1 MKPINKVFSVFI
13 LFALLTMSV
22 TSSALAFDGRS
33 GENVVIEA
41 DEVIEDDVYVGA
53 TTFTLDGTIKGDLI
67 VSGESIVINGKV
79 EGDVF
84 AMGQSIVI
92 NGTVTD
98 DVRIAGA
105 GLQLGENASI
115 GGDVLGASASMEAKK
130 GSVVEGD
137 FLYGGA
143 QALLSGDVTGNAM
156 FGAGALELRGTIGGD
171 VTAEVGSAEDA
182 GAPPSS
188 YMWQTGISVPSVAP
202 GFTIDEKAKIGGNL
216 VYTQTKDIKIPA
228 DAVSG
233 KVTRK
238 EPVADVSAQYTP
250 PTTAEKAATWSLDLL
265 RSIVTLILFGLLLAW
280 LAPQFTKSV
289 MEKVSSNPAGSL
301 GWGVVSYAAFFFT
314 LLVIFTAMIVGGVVF
329 GVLTLGGVSGTIV
342 WLGILSI
349 FALIIGFV
357 LVTAFFTKIIVAWL
371 GGKWIMGRINPALA
385 EHKVWPL
392 LVGVVIVALAVAL
405 PFVGWIF
412 GLVVMFLG
420 LGALWLWGR
429 DLWQARK
436 SAIV

>member
-1 MKPINKVFSVFI
+1 MKPINKVLSVLI
-13 LFALLTMSV
+13 LLALLTMSI
-22 TSSALAFDGRS
+22 TSSAMAFDGRG

-41 DEVIEDDVYVGA
+41 DEVIEDDLYVGA
-53 TTFTLDGTIKGDLI
+53 TNFTLEGTVKGDLF
-67 VSGESIVINGKV
+67 VSGETIVINGTV
-79 EGDVF
+79 EGDLF
-84 AMGQSIVI
+84 AAGQSVVI

-105 GLQLGENASI
+105 GLQLGEKASI
-115 GGDVLGASASMEAKK
+115 GGDLLGGSASMEAKK

-137 FLYGGA
+137 LLYGGA
-143 QALLSGDVTGNAM
+143 QALLAGDVTGDAM

-188 YMWQTGISVPSVAP
+188 YMWQTGIAVPSVAP
-202 GFTIDEKAKIGGNL
+202 GFTIGEDATIGGNL
-216 VYTQTKDIKIPA
+216 TYTQTKDIEIPS

-238 EPVADVSAQYTP
+238 EPVADVNVQYTP
-250 PTTAEKAATWSLDLL
+250 PTAAEKAATWSFDLL
-265 RSIVTLILFGLLLAW
+265 RNIVTLVLFGLLLAW
-280 LAPQFTKSV
+280 IAPKFMQSV
-289 MEKVSSNPAGSL
+289 MDKLQTTPAASL
-301 GWGVVSYAAFFFT
+301 GWGIVSYAAFFFA
-314 LLVIFTAMIVGGVVF
+314 LLVIITAMVIGGVVF

-349 FALIIGFV
+349 FALIVGFV
-357 LVTAFFTKIIVAWL
+357 LVTSFLTKIVVAWL
-371 GGKWIMGRINPALA
+371 SGKWIIGRFNPTLA

-392 LVGVVIVALAVAL
+392 VLGVIIVALVVAI

-436 SAIV
+436 TV

>member
-1 MKPINKVFSVFI
+1 MKPLNKIFAVLSLLA
-13 LFALLTMSV
+13 LFTMTI
-22 TSSALAFDGRS
+22 TSSALAFDGRG
-33 GENVVIEA
+33 GETIMIGA
-41 DEVIEDDVYVGA
+41 DEVVEDDVYVGA
-53 TTFTLDGTIKGDLI
+53 TNFTLEGTVKGDLF
-67 VSGESIVINGKV
+67 VSGETIVINGTV
-79 EGDVF
+79 EGDLF

-130 GSVVEGD
+130 GSSVGGD

-143 QALLSGDVTGNAM
+143 QALLSGDVVGDAM
-156 FGAGALELRGTIGGD
+156 FGAGALELRGAIGGD

-182 GAPPSS
+182 GTPPSS

-202 GFTIDEKAKIGGNL
+202 GFTIDENATIGGNL
-216 VYTQTKDIKIPA
+216 MYTQSKDIKIPA

-238 EPVADVSAQYTP
+238 EPVANTNVQYTP
-250 PTTAEKAATWSLDLL
+250 PTAAEKVATWSFDLL
-265 RSIVTLILFGLLLAW
+265 RSIVTLVLFGLLLGW
-280 LAPQFTKSV
+280 LAPKFTKSV
-289 MEKVSSNPAGSL
+289 MDKMQATPAASL

-314 LLVIFTAMIVGGVVF
+314 LLVIFTAMIVGGVAF
-329 GVLTLGGVSGTIV
+329 GVLTLGGISGTIV

-349 FALIIGFV
+349 FGLIVGFV
-357 LVTAFFTKIIVAWL
+357 LVTAFFTKIVVAWI

-392 LVGVVIVALAVAL
+392 LVGVAIVALAVAL
-405 PFVGWIF
+405 PFIGWIF
-412 GLVVMFLG
+412 GMLVMFLG

-436 SAIV
+436 IAA

>member
-1 MKPINKVFSVFI
+1 MKPINKVLSVFI
-13 LFALLTMSV
+13 LLALLTMSI
-22 TSSALAFDGRS
+22 TSSAMAFDGRS

-41 DEVIEDDVYVGA
+41 DEVIKDDLYVGA
-53 TTFTLDGTIKGDLI
+53 TNFTLEGTVKGDLF
-67 VSGESIVINGKV
+67 VSGETIVINGTV
-79 EGDVF
+79 EGDLF
-84 AMGQSIVI
+84 AAGQSVVI

-105 GLQLGENASI
+105 GLQLGEKAVI
-115 GGDVLGASASMEAKK
+115 GGDLLGGSASMEAKK

-143 QALLSGDVTGNAM
+143 QALLAGDVTGDAM
-156 FGAGALELRGTIGGD
+156 FGAGALELRGAIGGD

-202 GFTIDEKAKIGGNL
+202 GFTIDEKATIGGNL
-216 VYTQTKDIKIPA
+216 TYTQTKDIEIPS

-238 EPVADVSAQYTP
+238 EPVADVNVQYTP
-250 PTTAEKAATWSLDLL
+250 PTAAEKAASWSFDLL
-265 RSIVTLILFGLLLAW
+265 RSIVTLVLFGLLLAW
-280 LAPQFTKSV
+280 LAPKFMQSV
-289 MEKVSSNPAGSL
+289 MDKIQTTPAASL

-314 LLVIFTAMIVGGVVF
+314 LLVIFTAMIVGGVAF
-329 GVLTLGGVSGTIV
+329 GVLTLGGISGTIV

-349 FALIIGFV
+349 FALIVGFV
-357 LVTAFFTKIIVAWL
+357 LVTAFFTKIVVAWL

-405 PFVGWIF
+405 PFIGWIF
-412 GLVVMFLG
+412 GLLVMFLG

-436 SAIV
+436 LAA

>member
-1 MKPINKVFSVFI
+1 MKPINKVLSVFI
-13 LFALLTMSV
+13 LLALLTMSI
-22 TSSALAFDGRS
+22 TSSAMAFDGRS

-41 DEVIEDDVYVGA
+41 DEVIKDDLYVGA
-53 TTFTLDGTIKGDLI
+53 TNFTLEGTVKGDLF
-67 VSGESIVINGKV
+67 VSGETIVINGTV
-79 EGDVF
+79 EGDLF
-84 AMGQSIVI
+84 AAGQSVVI

-105 GLQLGENASI
+105 GLQLGEKASI
-115 GGDVLGASASMEAKK
+115 GGDLLGGAASMEAKK

-143 QALLSGDVTGNAM
+143 QALLAGDVTGDAM
-156 FGAGALELRGTIGGD
+156 FGAGALELRGAIGGD

-202 GFTIDEKAKIGGNL
+202 GFTIDEKATIGGDL
-216 VYTQTKDIKIPA
+216 VYTQSKDIEIPS

-238 EPVADVSAQYTP
+238 EPVADVNVQYTP
-250 PTTAEKAATWSLDLL
+250 PTAAEKAASWSFDLL
-265 RSIVTLILFGLLLAW
+265 RSIVTLVLFGLLLAW
-280 LAPQFTKSV
+280 LAPKFMQSV
-289 MEKVSSNPAGSL
+289 MDKIQTTPAASL

-314 LLVIFTAMIVGGVVF
+314 LLVIFTAMIVGGVAF
-329 GVLTLGGVSGTIV
+329 GVLTLGGISGTIV

-349 FALIIGFV
+349 FALIVGFV
-357 LVTAFFTKIIVAWL
+357 LVTAFFTKIVVAWL

-405 PFVGWIF
+405 PFIGWIF
-412 GLVVMFLG
+412 GLLVMFLG

-436 SAIV
+436 LAA

>member
-1 MKPINKVFSVFI
+1 MKPINKVLSVFI
-13 LFALLTMSV
+13 LLALLTMSI
-22 TSSALAFDGRS
+22 TSSAMAFDGRS

-41 DEVIEDDVYVGA
+41 DEVIKDDLYVGA
-53 TTFTLDGTIKGDLI
+53 TNFTLEGTVKGDLF
-67 VSGESIVINGKV
+67 VSGETIVINGTV
-79 EGDVF
+79 EGDLF
-84 AMGQSIVI
+84 AAGQSVVI

-105 GLQLGENASI
+105 GLQLGEKAVI
-115 GGDVLGASASMEAKK
+115 GGDLLGGSASMEAKK

-143 QALLSGDVTGNAM
+143 QALLAGDVTGDAM
-156 FGAGALELRGTIGGD
+156 FGAGALELRGAIGGD

-202 GFTIDEKAKIGGNL
+202 GFTIDEMATIGGNL
-216 VYTQTKDIKIPA
+216 TYTQTKDIEIPS

-238 EPVADVSAQYTP
+238 EPVADVNVQYTP
-250 PTTAEKAATWSLDLL
+250 PTAAEKAASWSFDLL
-265 RSIVTLILFGLLLAW
+265 RSIVTLVLFGLLLAW
-280 LAPQFTKSV
+280 LAPKFMQSV
-289 MEKVSSNPAGSL
+289 MDKIQTTPAASL

-314 LLVIFTAMIVGGVVF
+314 LLVIFTAMIVGGVAF
-329 GVLTLGGVSGTIV
+329 GVLTLGGISGTIV

-349 FALIIGFV
+349 FALIVGFV
-357 LVTAFFTKIIVAWL
+357 LVTAFFTKIVVAWL

-405 PFVGWIF
+405 PFIGWIF
-412 GLVVMFLG
+412 GLLVMFLG

-436 SAIV
+436 LAA

>member
-1 MKPINKVFSVFI
+1 MKPINKVLSVFI
-13 LFALLTMSV
+13 LLALLTMSI
-22 TSSALAFDGRS
+22 TSSAMAFDGRS

-41 DEVIEDDVYVGA
+41 DEVIKDDLYVGA
-53 TTFTLDGTIKGDLI
+53 TNFTLEGTVKGDLF
-67 VSGESIVINGKV
+67 VSGETIVINGTV
-79 EGDVF
+79 EGDLF
-84 AMGQSIVI
+84 AAGQSVVI

-105 GLQLGENASI
+105 GLQLGEKAVI
-115 GGDVLGASASMEAKK
+115 GGDLLGGSASMEAKK

-143 QALLSGDVTGNAM
+143 QALLAGDVTGDAM
-156 FGAGALELRGTIGGD
+156 FGAGALELRGAIGGD

-202 GFTIDEKAKIGGNL
+202 GFTIDEKATIGGDL
-216 VYTQTKDIKIPA
+216 VYTQSKDIEIPA

-238 EPVADVSAQYTP
+238 EPVADVNVQYTP
-250 PTTAEKAATWSLDLL
+250 PTAAEKAASWSFDLL
-265 RSIVTLILFGLLLAW
+265 RSIVTLVLFGLLLAW
-280 LAPQFTKSV
+280 LAPKFMQSV
-289 MEKVSSNPAGSL
+289 MDKIQTTPAASL

-314 LLVIFTAMIVGGVVF
+314 LLVIFTAMIVGGVAF
-329 GVLTLGGVSGTIV
+329 GVLTLGGISGTIV

-349 FALIIGFV
+349 FALIVGFV
-357 LVTAFFTKIIVAWL
+357 LVTAFFTKIVVAWL

-405 PFVGWIF
+405 PFIGWIF
-412 GLVVMFLG
+412 GLLVMFLG

-436 SAIV
+436 LAA

>member
-1 MKPINKVFSVFI
+1 MKPINKIFAVFSLLA
-13 LFALLTMSV
+13 LFTMTF
-22 TSSALAFDGRS
+22 TSSALAFDGRG
-33 GENVVIEA
+33 GETVTIGA
-41 DEVIEDDVYVGA
+41 DEVIEDDLYVGA
-53 TTFTLDGTIKGDLI
+53 TNFTLDGTVKGDLF
-67 VSGESIVINGKV
+67 VSGETIVINGTV

-130 GSVVEGD
+130 GSTVEGD

-156 FGAGALELRGTIGGD
+156 FGAGALELRGAIGGD
-171 VTAEVGSAEDA
+171 VTAEIGSAENA

-188 YMWQTGISVPSVAP
+188 YMWQTGIAVPTVKP
-202 GFTIDEKAKIGGNL
+202 GFTINKDAKIGGDL
-216 VYTQTKDIKIPA
+216 VYTQSKDIQIPA
-228 DAVSG
+228 DAVAG

-238 EPVADVSAQYTP
+238 EPVADANVKYTP
-250 PTTAEKAATWSLDLL
+250 PTAAEVAATWTFNLL
-265 RSIVTLILFGLLLAW
+265 RSIVTLILFGLLLVW
-280 LAPQFTKSV
+280 LAPAFMKSV
-289 MEKVSSNPAGSL
+289 MDKLQTTPAASL

-342 WLGILSI
+342 WTGILLI
-349 FALIIGFV
+349 FALIVGFV
-357 LVTAFFTKIIVAWL
+357 LVTSFLTKILVAWL
-371 GGKWIMGRINPALA
+371 GGKWLVGRFNPALA
-385 EHKVWPL
+385 DHKVWPM
-392 LVGVVIVALAVAL
+392 VIGVVIVALLAAL
-405 PFVGWIF
+405 PFIGWIF

-429 DLWQARK
+429 DLWLARK
-436 SAIV
+436 TV

>member
-1 MKPINKVFSVFI
+1 MKPINKVLSVFI
-13 LFALLTMSV
+13 LLALLTMSI
-22 TSSALAFDGRS
+22 TSSAMAFDGRS

-41 DEVIEDDVYVGA
+41 DEVIKDDLYVGA
-53 TTFTLDGTIKGDLI
+53 TNFTLEGTVKGDLF
-67 VSGESIVINGKV
+67 VSGETIVINGTV
-79 EGDVF
+79 EGDLF
-84 AMGQSIVI
+84 AAGQSVVI

-105 GLQLGENASI
+105 GLQLGEKAVI
-115 GGDVLGASASMEAKK
+115 GGDLLGGSASMEAKK

-143 QALLSGDVTGNAM
+143 QALLAGDVTGDAM

-188 YMWQTGISVPSVAP
+188 YMWQTGIAVPSVAP
-202 GFTIDEKAKIGGNL
+202 GFTIGEDATIGGNL
-216 VYTQTKDIKIPA
+216 TYTQTKDIEIPS

-238 EPVADVSAQYTP
+238 EPVADVNVQYTP
-250 PTTAEKAATWSLDLL
+250 PTAAEKAASWSFDLL
-265 RSIVTLILFGLLLAW
+265 RSIVTLVLFGLLLAW
-280 LAPQFTKSV
+280 LAPKFMQSV
-289 MEKVSSNPAGSL
+289 MDKIQTTPAASL

-314 LLVIFTAMIVGGVVF
+314 LLVIFTAMIVGGVAF
-329 GVLTLGGVSGTIV
+329 GVLTLGGISGTIV

-349 FALIIGFV
+349 FALIVGFV
-357 LVTAFFTKIIVAWL
+357 LVTAFFTKIVVAWL

-405 PFVGWIF
+405 PFIGWIF
-412 GLVVMFLG
+412 GLLVMFLG

-436 SAIV
+436 LAA

>member
-1 MKPINKVFSVFI
+1 MKPINKVLSVFI
-13 LFALLTMSV
+13 LLALLTMSI
-22 TSSALAFDGRS
+22 TSSAMAFDGRS

-41 DEVIEDDVYVGA
+41 DEVIKDDLYVGA
-53 TTFTLDGTIKGDLI
+53 TNFTLEGTVKGDLF
-67 VSGESIVINGKV
+67 VSGETIVINGTV
-79 EGDVF
+79 EGDLF
-84 AMGQSIVI
+84 AAGQSVVI

-105 GLQLGENASI
+105 GLQLGEKAVI
-115 GGDVLGASASMEAKK
+115 GGDLLGGSASMEAKK

-143 QALLSGDVTGNAM
+143 QALLAGDVTGDAM
-156 FGAGALELRGTIGGD
+156 FGAGALELRGAIGGD

-202 GFTIDEKAKIGGNL
+202 GFTIDEKATIGGDL
-216 VYTQTKDIKIPA
+216 VYTQSKDIEIPA

-238 EPVADVSAQYTP
+238 EPVADVNVQYTP
-250 PTTAEKAATWSLDLL
+250 PTAAEKAASWSFDLL
-265 RSIVTLILFGLLLAW
+265 RSIVTLVLFGLLLAW
-280 LAPQFTKSV
+280 LAPKFMQSV
-289 MEKVSSNPAGSL
+289 MDKIQTTPAASL

-314 LLVIFTAMIVGGVVF
+314 LLVIFTAMIVGGVAF
-329 GVLTLGGVSGTIV
+329 GVLTLGGISGTIV

-349 FALIIGFV
+349 FALIVGFV
-357 LVTAFFTKIIVAWL
+357 LVTAFFTKIVVAWM

-405 PFVGWIF
+405 PFIGWIF
-412 GLVVMFLG
+412 GLLVMFLG

-436 SAIV
+436 LAA

>member
-1 MKPINKVFSVFI
+1 MKPINKVLSVFI
-13 LFALLTMSV
+13 LLALLTMSI
-22 TSSALAFDGRS
+22 TSSAMAFDGRS

-41 DEVIEDDVYVGA
+41 DEVIKDDLYVGA
-53 TTFTLDGTIKGDLI
+53 TNFTLEGTVKGDLF
-67 VSGESIVINGKV
+67 VSGETIVINGTV
-79 EGDVF
+79 EGDLF
-84 AMGQSIVI
+84 AAGQSVVI

-105 GLQLGENASI
+105 GLQLGEKAVI
-115 GGDVLGASASMEAKK
+115 GGDLLGGSASMEAKK

-143 QALLSGDVTGNAM
+143 QALLAGDVTGDAM
-156 FGAGALELRGTIGGD
+156 FGAGALELRGAIGGD

-202 GFTIDEKAKIGGNL
+202 GFTIDEKATIGGDL
-216 VYTQTKDIKIPA
+216 VYTQSKDIEIPS

-238 EPVADVSAQYTP
+238 EPVADVNVQYTP
-250 PTTAEKAATWSLDLL
+250 PTAAEKAASWSFDLL
-265 RSIVTLILFGLLLAW
+265 RSIVTLVLFGLLLAW
-280 LAPQFTKSV
+280 LAPKFMQSV
-289 MEKVSSNPAGSL
+289 MDKIQTTPAASL

-314 LLVIFTAMIVGGVVF
+314 LLVIFTAMIVGGVAF
-329 GVLTLGGVSGTIV
+329 GVLTLGGISGTIV

-349 FALIIGFV
+349 FALIVGFV
-357 LVTAFFTKIIVAWL
+357 LVTAFFTKIVVAWL

-405 PFVGWIF
+405 PFIGWIF
-412 GLVVMFLG
+412 GLLVMFLG

-436 SAIV
+436 LAA

>member
-1 MKPINKVFSVFI
+1 MKPINKIFSVFC
-13 LFALLTMSV
+13 LLALLTM
-22 TSSALAFDGRS
+22 TITTSALAFDGRG
-33 GENVVIEA
+33 GETVVIGA
-41 DEVIEDDVYVGA
+41 DEVIEDDLYVGA
-53 TTFTLDGTIKGDLI
+53 TNFTLDGTVKGDLF
-67 VSGESIVINGKV
+67 VSGETIVINGTV
-79 EGDVF
+79 EGDLF

-105 GLQLGENASI
+105 GLQIGEKASI

-130 GSVVEGD
+130 GSVVKGD

-156 FGAGALELRGTIGGD
+156 FGAGALELGGTIGGD
-171 VTAEVGSAEDA
+171 VTAEVGNAEDA

-188 YMWQTGISVPSVAP
+188 YMWQTGITVPSVAP
-202 GFTIDEKAKIGGNL
+202 GFTIDKNAKIGGNL
-216 VYTQTKDIKIPA
+216 VYTQSKDITIPA
-228 DAVSG
+228 DSVAG

-238 EPVADVSAQYTP
+238 EPAANTGVQYTP
-250 PTTAEKAATWSLDLL
+250 PTAAEVAMTWSLNLL

-280 LAPQFTKSV
+280 LAPAFTKSV
-289 MEKVSSNPAGSL
+289 MDKLQATPAASL
-301 GWGVVSYAAFFFT
+301 GWGVVSYAAFFFA
-314 LLVIFTAMIVGGVVF
+314 LLVILTVMIVGGLVF

-342 WLGILSI
+342 WVGILLI
-349 FALIIGFV
+349 FALSVGFI
-357 LVTAFFTKIIVAWL
+357 LVTSFFTKIMVAWL
-371 GGKWIMGRINPALA
+371 GGKWIVGRFNPALA

-392 LVGVVIVALAVAL
+392 VIGVVIVALLAAL

-412 GLVVMFLG
+412 GLTVMFLG

-436 SAIV
+436 IV

>member
-1 MKPINKVFSVFI
+1 MKPINKIFAVFSLLV
-13 LFALLTMSV
+13 LFTMTI
-22 TSSALAFDGRS
+22 TSSALAFDGRG
-33 GENVVIEA
+33 GETVTIEA

-53 TTFTLDGTIKGDLI
+53 TTFTLNGTVKGDLF
-67 VSGESIVINGKV
+67 VSGETIVINGTV
-79 EGDVF
+79 EGDLF

-105 GLQLGENASI
+105 GLQLGEKANI

-130 GSVVEGD
+130 GSAVDGD

-156 FGAGALELRGTIGGD
+156 FGAGALELRGSIGGD
-171 VTAEVGSAEDA
+171 VTAEVGNAEDA

-188 YMWQTGISVPSVAP
+188 YMWQTGIAVPSVAP
-202 GFTIDEKAKIGGNL
+202 GFTIGEDATIGGNL
-216 VYTQTKDIKIPA
+216 VYTQSKDIEIPA
-228 DAVSG
+228 DAISG

-238 EPVADVSAQYTP
+238 EPVANTSVQYTP
-250 PTTAEKAATWSLDLL
+250 PTAAEKAASWSFDLL
-265 RSIVTLILFGLLLAW
+265 RSIVTLALFGLLLAW
-280 LAPQFTKSV
+280 VAPSFMKSV
-289 MEKVSSNPAGSL
+289 MDKLQTTPAASL

-342 WLGILSI
+342 WVGILSI
-349 FALIIGFV
+349 FALIVAFV
-357 LVTAFFTKIIVAWL
+357 LVTAFFTKIVVAWL
-371 GGKWIMGRINPALA
+371 GGKWIMGRFNPALA
-385 EHKVWPL
+385 DHKVWPL
-392 LVGVVIVALAVAL
+392 LVGVIIVALLIAL
-405 PFVGWIF
+405 PFIGWIF
-412 GLVVMFLG
+412 GMLVMFLG

-436 SAIV
+436 IVA

>member
-22 TSSALAFDGRS
+22 TSNAMAFDGRN

-53 TTFTLDGTIKGDLI
+53 TSFTLEGTIKGDLI
-67 VSGESIVINGKV
+67 VSGET
-79 EGDVF
+79 
-84 AMGQSIVI
+84 IVI
-92 NGTVTD
+92 NGTVEGDLFAMGQSVTINGTVMD

-105 GLQLGENASI
+105 GLQLGENANI
-115 GGDVLGASASMEAKK
+115 GGDVLGGSASMETKK
-130 GSVVEGD
+130 GSVVGGD

-143 QALLSGDVTGNAM
+143 QALLAGDVTGNAM
-156 FGAGALELRGTIGGD
+156 FGAGALELRGAIGGN

-188 YMWQTGISVPSVAP
+188 YMWQTGISVPSVEP
-202 GFTIDEKAKIGGNL
+202 GFTIGEDAKIGGSL
-216 VYTQTKDIKIPA
+216 TYTQTKDIEIPA
-228 DAVSG
+228 DVVSG

-238 EPVADVSAQYTP
+238 EPVADVNMEYTP
-250 PTTAEKAATWSLDLL
+250 PTAAEKAATWSFDLL
-265 RSIVTLILFGLLLAW
+265 RSIVTLVLFGLLLGW
-280 LAPQFTKSV
+280 LAPKFTQSV
-289 MEKVSSNPAGSL
+289 MDKIQAAPAASL
-301 GWGVVSYAAFFFT
+301 GWGVISYAAFFFA
-314 LLVIFTAMIVGGVVF
+314 LLVIFTMMIIGGVVF
-329 GVLTLGGVSGTIV
+329 GALTLGGVSGTIV

-349 FALIIGFV
+349 FALIVGFV
-357 LVTAFFTKIIVAWL
+357 LVTAFFTKIAVAWL

-392 LVGVVIVALAVAL
+392 LVGVVIVALIVAL
-405 PFVGWIF
+405 PFIGWIF
-412 GLVVMFLG
+412 GLLVMFLG

-436 SAIV
+436 IAA

>member
-1 MKPINKVFSVFI
+1 MKPINKVLSVLI
-13 LFALLTMSV
+13 LLALLTMSI
-22 TSSALAFDGRS
+22 TSSAMAFDGRG

-41 DEVIEDDVYVGA
+41 DEVIEDDLYVGA
-53 TTFTLDGTIKGDLI
+53 TNFTLEGTVKGDLF
-67 VSGESIVINGKV
+67 VSGETIVINGTV
-79 EGDVF
+79 EGDLF
-84 AMGQSIVI
+84 AAGQSVVI

-105 GLQLGENASI
+105 GLQLGEKASI
-115 GGDVLGASASMEAKK
+115 GGDLLGGAASMEAKK

-143 QALLSGDVTGNAM
+143 QALLAGDVTGDAM

-188 YMWQTGISVPSVAP
+188 YMWQTGIAVPSVAP
-202 GFTIDEKAKIGGNL
+202 GFTIGDDATIGGNL
-216 VYTQTKDIKIPA
+216 TYTQTKDIEIPS

-238 EPVADVSAQYTP
+238 EPVADMNVQYTP
-250 PTTAEKAATWSLDLL
+250 PTPAEKAATWSFDLL
-265 RSIVTLILFGLLLAW
+265 RSIVTLVLFGLLLAW
-280 LAPQFTKSV
+280 IAPKFMQSV
-289 MEKVSSNPAGSL
+289 MDKLQTTPAASL
-301 GWGVVSYAAFFFT
+301 GWGIVSYAAFFFA
-314 LLVIFTAMIVGGVVF
+314 LLVIITAMIIGGVVF

-349 FALIIGFV
+349 FALIVGFV
-357 LVTAFFTKIIVAWL
+357 LVTSFLTKIVVAWL
-371 GGKWIMGRINPALA
+371 SGKWIISRFNPTLA

-392 LVGVVIVALAVAL
+392 VLGVIIVALVVAI

-436 SAIV
+436 TV